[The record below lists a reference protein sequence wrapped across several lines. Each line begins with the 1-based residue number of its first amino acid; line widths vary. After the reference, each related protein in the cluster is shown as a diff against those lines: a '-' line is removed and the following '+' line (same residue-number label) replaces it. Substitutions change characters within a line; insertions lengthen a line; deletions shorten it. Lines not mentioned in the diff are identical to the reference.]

1 MTQIKEAS
9 LRAVRASDIKLI
21 RKWWADS
28 RVMTAVGFPNG
39 LQASEAEVWTSIAK
53 HQAVDFSD
61 FLIILDEA
69 QRPIGEF
76 HYRQVSDNSATFGI
90 KIGDYASQG
99 KGYGKAALLKGL
111 ALIQT
116 NPALKLL
123 EIQVAA
129 DNLKAI
135 GLYEKLGFVITE
147 KKTDNWTDQLGNL
160 RSTAVMQLKI

>member
-1 MTQIKEAS
+1 MTQIKAVS
-9 LRAVRASDIKLI
+9 LRAVKASDIKLI

-39 LQASEAEVWTSIAK
+39 LKASEAEVLASIAK
-53 HQAVDFSD
+53 HQAADFSD

-76 HYRQVSDNSATFGI
+76 HYRQVSENSTTFGI
-90 KIGDYASQG
+90 KIGDYGSQG

-111 ALIQT
+111 AMIQT

-135 GLYEKLGFVITE
+135 VLYETLGFVITE
-147 KKTDNWTDQLGNL
+147 KITDNWTDQLGNL